1 MITAQQWNFNIRV
14 SVWFLMLAAGVWKMK
29 MLRAIVT
36 LWRLSTSSEFVQKN
50 CIFHQLLFFSTCFWQ
65 INMRMA
71 KNEFCN
77 DKGIKTFSQ
86 DTSYG
91 VQFVFRSLL
100 FYQSISAILHRSGN
114 RPFLSSPGPLFPYTR
129 LSVQPLIC
137 KWFFILMQIKLIFTR
152 KVVHFASFWKRGFSE
167 LGSGLLIWTQIVCT

>member
-1 MITAQQWNFNIRV
+1 
-14 SVWFLMLAAGVWKMK
+14 
-29 MLRAIVT
+29 
-36 LWRLSTSSEFVQKN
+36 
-50 CIFHQLLFFSTCFWQ
+50 
-65 INMRMA
+65 MRMA

-100 FYQSISAILHRSGN
+100 FYQWISAILHRSGN

-129 LSVQPLIC
+129 LSVQPLIW

-167 LGSGLLIWTQIVCT
+167 LGSGLLSEPKLFVRKISLAALFVTISQTLTNFFQKRFYIYNFVARAATGSRNHALIINLSIALVSTVA

>member
-1 MITAQQWNFNIRV
+1 
-14 SVWFLMLAAGVWKMK
+14 
-29 MLRAIVT
+29 
-36 LWRLSTSSEFVQKN
+36 
-50 CIFHQLLFFSTCFWQ
+50 
-65 INMRMA
+65 MRMA

-129 LSVQPLIC
+129 LSVQPLIW

-167 LGSGLLIWTQIVCT
+167 LGSGLLSEPKLFVRKISLAALFVTISQTLTNFFQKRFYIYNFVARAATGSRNHALIINLSIVLVSTVA

>member
-1 MITAQQWNFNIRV
+1 
-14 SVWFLMLAAGVWKMK
+14 MLAAGVWKMK

-129 LSVQPLIC
+129 LSVQPLIW
-137 KWFFILMQIKLIFTR
+137 KWFFYSHANKTHFYKKGCALRLILKARVFGTR
-152 KVVHFASFWKRGFSE
+152 KWPIDLNPNCLYVRSV
-167 LGSGLLIWTQIVCT
+167 LLPCL

>member
-1 MITAQQWNFNIRV
+1 
-14 SVWFLMLAAGVWKMK
+14 
-29 MLRAIVT
+29 
-36 LWRLSTSSEFVQKN
+36 
-50 CIFHQLLFFSTCFWQ
+50 
-65 INMRMA
+65 MRMA

-129 LSVQPLIC
+129 LSVQPLIW

-167 LGSGLLIWTQIVCT
+167 LGSGLLSEPKLFVRKISLAALFVTISQTLTNFFQKRFYIYNFVARAATGSRNHALIINLSIGLVSTVA

>member
-1 MITAQQWNFNIRV
+1 
-14 SVWFLMLAAGVWKMK
+14 
-29 MLRAIVT
+29 
-36 LWRLSTSSEFVQKN
+36 
-50 CIFHQLLFFSTCFWQ
+50 
-65 INMRMA
+65 MRMA

-129 LSVQPLIC
+129 LSVQPLIW

-167 LGSGLLIWTQIVCT
+167 LGSGLLIWTQIFVRKISLAALFVTISQTLTNFFQKRFYIYNFVARAATGSRNHALIINLSIGLVSTVA

>member
-1 MITAQQWNFNIRV
+1 
-14 SVWFLMLAAGVWKMK
+14 
-29 MLRAIVT
+29 
-36 LWRLSTSSEFVQKN
+36 
-50 CIFHQLLFFSTCFWQ
+50 
-65 INMRMA
+65 MRMA

-129 LSVQPLIC
+129 LSVQPLIW

-167 LGSGLLIWTQIVCT
+167 LGSGLLSEPKLFVRKISLAALFVTISQTLTNFFQKRFYIYNFVARAATGSRNHALIINLSIALVSTVA

>member
-1 MITAQQWNFNIRV
+1 MVFN
-14 SVWFLMLAAGVWKMK
+14 AGSWRLKNE

-36 LWRLSTSSEFVQKN
+36 LWRLPTSSEFVQKKTA
-50 CIFHQLLFFSTCFWQ
+50 FFTNSSFFRLV
-65 INMRMA
+65 NMRMA

-129 LSVQPLIC
+129 LSVQPLIW